1 MCPEQSEIFIKAAKL
16 FGYSLE
22 GDVDPALP
30 SDSDIEHWQV
40 PVLEDSILIM
50 LEFMSHSTNEQL
62 IIEALISLSESLGA
76 YNSGIALR
84 LRSLID
90 SDSEE
95 VRRTLVGVL
104 EQIKDNDSIDL
115 LVLLHQDES
124 AIVRASVAKALAGL
138 PTEKI
143 FVKSVN
149 EALVWLIDDMDEII
163 SSTAVHGLLRI
174 HAPEVYG
181 HLRTII
187 LNDELSS
194 EYFDLIESYGPM
206 KLKNELIEL
215 YNSLRHSQVYESRS
229 QWWKDSFEELIK
241 FRRWSKLIFYR
252 LRLE

>member
-1 MCPEQSEIFIKAAKL
+1 MCSEQSEIFIKAAKL
-16 FGYSLE
+16 FGYPIE
-22 GDVDPALP
+22 GDVDPAVP
-30 SDSDIEHWQV
+30 SDADNEHWQI

-104 EQIKDNDSIDL
+104 EQLKDNDSIDL

-124 AIVRASVAKALAGL
+124 AMVRASVAKALAGL
-138 PTEKI
+138 PIEKI

-194 EYFDLIESYGPM
+194 DYFDLIASYGPM

-215 YNSLRHSQVYESRS
+215 CNSLRHSQVYESRS
-229 QWWKDSFEELIK
+229 QWWKDSFEDLLN
-241 FRRWSKLIFYR
+241 SAVGQN
-252 LRLE
+252 